1 MDPLTLALVLGGLA
15 IAGTSYP
22 KSENPA
28 QPLPPQNDPKYKE
41 LENEVIA
48 RVKDASK
55 ITIPDFKLWHP
66 VQYQGETYLVAP
78 HYIAPVGIGEA
89 AKIAKAQGYELPTK
103 GLVDAIYQAADLK
116 LDPLERGPSSKPP
129 NDYTYNSMNPLYP
142 VGLEANIDQLA
153 RIQRQIEKADPDRQY
168 KLLGGTH
175 KDIIYDK
182 IPFGE
187 HAGEMTLGIYGWHR
201 RNGKPIQDMMWGH
214 NDGRVTKKN
223 PGGDDWKDYSQGL
236 RLVKKVSAQ
245 V

>member
-48 RVKDASK
+48 RLKDASK
-55 ITIPDFKLWHP
+55 ITIPDFSLWQP
-66 VQYQGETYLVAP
+66 VQYKGETYMVAP
-78 HYIAPVGIGEA
+78 HYIAPIGIGEA
-89 AKIAKAQGYELPTK
+89 ARLAKAQGLELPTQ

-116 LDPLERGPSSKPP
+116 LDPLPRGPSSKPP
-129 NDYTYNSMNPLYP
+129 SDYNMPTMSPYYP
-142 VGLEANIDQLA
+142 VGLEGNIDQLK
-153 RIQRQIEKADPDRQY
+153 RIQMQIERASPNRDY

-175 KDIIYDK
+175 KDVVFDVVPAWLNK
-182 IPFGE
+182 E
-187 HAGEMTLGIYGWHR
+187 KAGKMHLGIYGWHR
-201 RNGKPIQDMMWGH
+201 RDGKPIQQLYIDH
-214 NDGRVTKKN
+214 ADGAT
-223 PGGDDWKDYSQGL
+223 PQTDWKDYSQGL
-236 RLVKKVSAQ
+236 RLIKKVSAN